1 MALSCFG
8 EVMASIA
15 PDCNN
20 PLVGGYTG
28 RGVLIPSDSIT
39 AVTASSSN
47 PRILESI
54 TADTVI
60 GIENAVV
67 TPFDGSTTA
76 STADDGKMSFGKT
89 ISFRVPLR
97 GANTAKDI
105 IEPLAYSTTGY
116 VAVVEKKDKVGDGS
130 FEIIGYNQGL
140 KVNADGIQ
148 RNENENGGD
157 VSVTMSCTE
166 GWFEATLFKT
176 DYATSK
182 GLFEALLSEA
192 L

>member
-8 EVMASIA
+8 EAMASIA

-28 RGVLIPSDSIT
+28 RGALIPSDSIT
-39 AVTASSSN
+39 SVTASSSN

-54 TADTVI
+54 TADTII

-89 ISFRVPLR
+89 ISFRIPLR
-97 GANTAKDI
+97 GANTAKNI
-105 IEPLAYSTTGY
+105 VEPLAYSTTGY
-116 VAVVEKKDKVGDGS
+116 VAIVEKKDKVGDGS

>member
-1 MALSCFG
+1 MALFCFD

-89 ISFRVPLR
+89 ISFRIPLR

>member
-8 EVMASIA
+8 EAMASIA

>member
-1 MALSCFG
+1 MAISCFG
-8 EVMASIA
+8 EVMASIT
-15 PDCNN
+15 PNCNN

-28 RGVLIPSDSIT
+28 RGILIPADAIS
-39 AVTASSSN
+39 AVTASSAN

-67 TPFDGSTTA
+67 TPFDGSSTA
-76 STADDGKMSFGKT
+76 SSADDGKMSFGKT
-89 ISFRVPLR
+89 LSFRIPLR
-97 GANTAKDI
+97 GAATAKDI

-116 VAVVEKKDKVGDGS
+116 VAIVEKKDKVGDGS

-140 KVNADGIQ
+140 KVNADGIS

-166 GWFEATLFKT
+166 GWFEASLFKT

-182 GLFEALLSEA
+182 GLFDALLESA

>member
-8 EVMASIA
+8 EAMASIA

-28 RGVLIPSDSIT
+28 RGALIPSDSIT

-54 TADTVI
+54 TADTII

-89 ISFRVPLR
+89 ISFRIPLR

-116 VAVVEKKDKVGDGS
+116 VAIVEKKDKVGDGS

>member
-8 EVMASIA
+8 EAMASIA

-28 RGVLIPSDSIT
+28 RGALIPSDSIT

-54 TADTVI
+54 TADTII

-89 ISFRVPLR
+89 ISFRIPLR
-97 GANTAKDI
+97 GANTAKNI
-105 IEPLAYSTTGY
+105 VEPLAYSTTGY
-116 VAVVEKKDKVGDGS
+116 VAIVEKKDKVGDGS

>member
-1 MALSCFG
+1 MAISCFG

-54 TADTVI
+54 TADTII

-89 ISFRVPLR
+89 ISFRIPLR

-105 IEPLAYSTTGY
+105 VEPLAYSTTGY

-182 GLFEALLSEA
+182 GLFESLLSEA

>member
-8 EVMASIA
+8 EAMASIA

-28 RGVLIPSDSIT
+28 RGALIPSDSIT
-39 AVTASSSN
+39 SVTASSSN

-54 TADTVI
+54 TADTII

-89 ISFRVPLR
+89 ISFRIPLR

-116 VAVVEKKDKVGDGS
+116 VAIVEKKDKVGDGS

>member
-8 EVMASIA
+8 EAMASIA

-54 TADTVI
+54 TADTII

-89 ISFRVPLR
+89 ISFRIPLR

-116 VAVVEKKDKVGDGS
+116 VAIVEKKDKVGDGS

-182 GLFEALLSEA
+182 GLFDALLSEA